1 MRKGDKEN
9 RDFITTNAREQYL
22 IDLAMDQA
30 EKQLRDGTAPASTV
44 NYFLKLGSE
53 EARIKKQFAQA
64 QIELLEAKRDSI
76 TASKEEARIY
86 QEAIDAIKSYGYSGP
101 DA

>member
-1 MRKGDKEN
+1 MRKSDKEN
-9 RDFITTNAREQYL
+9 RDFITTRAREQYL
-22 IDLAMDQA
+22 IDLAMQQA
-30 EKQLRDGTAPASTV
+30 EQQLLEGSAPASTV

-53 EARIKKQFAQA
+53 EARIKRNFTEA